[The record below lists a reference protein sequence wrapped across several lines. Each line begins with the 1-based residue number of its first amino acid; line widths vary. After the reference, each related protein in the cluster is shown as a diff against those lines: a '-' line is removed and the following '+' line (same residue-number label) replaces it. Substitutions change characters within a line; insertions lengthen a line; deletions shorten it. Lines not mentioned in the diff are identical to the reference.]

1 HQLALRQRGEARA
14 QGLSAGM
21 NVSRREFVSELTV
34 AVAAGILAL
43 RPNPAR
49 ADPLPET
56 TKLRL
61 LRTPSICEAPA
72 QVASALL
79 EGEGFTDVQYIKVES
94 SVGGDKA
101 IASGEVDLGLAT
113 ALAGVMRIDAGGP
126 GVLRSGV
133 HVGFFDL
140 FGTERVGSGRDMC
153 GKTVAVAGRRW
164 ACVCGETGG

>member
-1 HQLALRQRGEARA
+1 AGPEARAQVDAGAALRALGGLWHGGDAALLRTPSARGGYDHRDTPEDHCRQHRLALRQRGEARA
-14 QGLSAGM
+14 QGLSARM

-34 AVAAGILAL
+34 AAAAGVLGL
-43 RPNPAR
+43 RPDPTQ

-79 EGEGFTDVQYIKVES
+79 EGEGFTDVQYIKVEN

-113 ALAGVMRIDAGGP
+113 AL
-126 GVLRSGV
+126 
-133 HVGFFDL
+133 
-140 FGTERVGSGRDMC
+140 
-153 GKTVAVAGRRW
+153 
-164 ACVCGETGG
+164 